1 MTEYNKDELYKR
13 KVHLY
18 LESNP
23 NPNSLKFVVN
33 FMLFPEGESYDFS
46 DENAAK
52 KSPLALELFERPEV
66 ARVFF
71 MSNFIT
77 ITKKRRIGM
86 G

>member
-1 MTEYNKDELYKR
+1 MESYNKDELYKR

-23 NPNSLKFVVN
+23 NPNSLKFVAN
-33 FMLFPEGESYDFS
+33 FMLLKEGESLDFA
-46 DENAAK
+46 DATAAK

-71 MSNFIT
+71 MSNFVNF
-77 ITKKRRIGM
+77 
-86 G
+86 